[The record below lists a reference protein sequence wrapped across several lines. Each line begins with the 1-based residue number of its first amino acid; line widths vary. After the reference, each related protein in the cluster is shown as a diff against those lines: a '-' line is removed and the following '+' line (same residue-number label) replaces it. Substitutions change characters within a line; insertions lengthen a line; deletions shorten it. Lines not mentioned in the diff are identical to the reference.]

1 MLTAALI
8 ALSLAADPDALDI
21 GSKAPPMAQET
32 WIKGDAVNG
41 FEPGKIYVVE
51 FWATWCGPCIKS
63 IPHLSETQKAH
74 PDVTVMGIAA
84 SERKK
89 KDQPDTR
96 LDGLK
101 TFVEKKGDDMAYR
114 VAFDEDRS
122 MGKAWMDA
130 AGQNGI
136 PCAFIVGKDGMI
148 EWIGHPMGM
157 DEPLAAVLAGKW
169 DRNKAKSEAESEKA
183 MEAFMEKELPKLA
196 KAAEASGDWKP
207 VTTRI
212 DEMAAKSSDPTQLRM
227 LKFQVLSQAD
237 QSAEAIATAKQLLD
251 AKIGA
256 EGFNMIA
263 WTIATEMS
271 DKGRDLNVAL
281 AAANKAVEASKGED
295 PMVLDTQ
302 ARVYWE
308 MGNGAKAAEIETKA
322 VALAEKSG
330 VSGEVLSDMQSS
342 LKQYKGGAK
351 K

>member
-1 MLTAALI
+1 
-8 ALSLAADPDALDI
+8 
-21 GSKAPPMAQET
+21 MAQET

-63 IPHLSETQKAH
+63 IPHLSATQKAH
-74 PDVTVMGIAA
+74 PEVTVMGIAA

-207 VTTRI
+207 VTARI

-263 WTIATEMS
+263 WTIATEMD
-271 DKGRDLNVAL
+271 DKGRDLSVAL
-281 AAANKAVEASKGED
+281 AAANKAVEDSKGD
-295 PMVLDTQ
+295 GARHSGPRVLGDGQ
-302 ARVYWE
+302 RREGRRDRDQGRGPGREVRCVRRSDERHAGFAEAVQGRIEEEVNRAARC
-308 MGNGAKAAEIETKA
+308 AQPTATSHCSAA
-322 VALAEKSG
+322 LR
-330 VSGEVLSDMQSS
+330 
-342 LKQYKGGAK
+342 
-351 K
+351 

>member
-1 MLTAALI
+1 
-8 ALSLAADPDALDI
+8 
-21 GSKAPPMAQET
+21 
-32 WIKGDAVNG
+32 
-41 FEPGKIYVVE
+41 
-51 FWATWCGPCIKS
+51 
-63 IPHLSETQKAH
+63 
-74 PDVTVMGIAA
+74 
-84 SERKK
+84 
-89 KDQPDTR
+89 
-96 LDGLK
+96 
-101 TFVEKKGDDMAYR
+101 
-114 VAFDEDRS
+114 

-169 DRNKAKSEAESEKA
+169 DRNKAKSEAEAEKA

-207 VTTRI
+207 VTARI

-263 WTIATEMS
+263 WTIATEMD
-271 DKGRDLNVAL
+271 DKGRDLSVAL

-330 VSGEVLSDMQSS
+330 VSGEVMSDMQAS
-342 LKQYKGGAK
+342 LKQYKGESK
-351 K
+351 KK

>member
-8 ALSLAADPDALDI
+8 ALSLAADPATLDI
-21 GSKAPPMAQET
+21 GSKAPPLSAET

-63 IPHLSETQKAH
+63 IPHLTATQKAH

-84 SERKK
+84 SERRK

-96 LDGLK
+96 LEGLK
-101 TFVEKKGDDMAYR
+101 TFVAKRGDDMGYR

-122 MGKAWMDA
+122 MGTAWMDA

-136 PCAFIVGKDGMI
+136 PCAFVVGKDGMI

-157 DEPLAAVLAGKW
+157 DEPLAAVLAGTW
-169 DRNKAKSEAESEKA
+169 DRTKAKSEAEAEKA
-183 MEAFMEKELPKLA
+183 MEAFMEQELPKLV
-196 KAAEASGDWKP
+196 KAAESSGDWKP
-207 VTTRI
+207 VGARM
-212 DEMAAKSSDPTQLRM
+212 DEMAAKSADPTRLRM

-237 QSAEAIATAKQLLD
+237 QGAEAIATAKQLLD

-263 WTIATEMS
+263 WTIATEM
-271 DKGRDLNVAL
+271 DEKDRDLNVAL
-281 AAANKAVEASKGED
+281 TAANKAVEASKGED
-295 PMVLDTQ
+295 AMVLDTQ

-308 MGNGAKAAEIETKA
+308 MGNDAKAAEIQTKA
-322 VALAEKSG
+322 VSLGEKAG
-330 VSGEVLSDMQSS
+330 LSGEVMGEMQSS
-342 LKQYKGGAK
+342 LKRYQAGAK